1 MIGTFDADGFLPEG
15 IHTAT
20 WAEFLDRFGWT
31 SRRAAILARVRAAL
45 THLASVGCPAILV
58 GGSFVTTKANPKD
71 IDLVWAV
78 TEDVDFDAVH
88 PVFQGPDGIPAIR
101 AMFAAD
107 IFPSFLIEGAT
118 GELFS
123 EFFQHTRD
131 GRRVGV
137 VAIDL
142 ATLPEDDD
150 S

>member
-20 WAEFLDRFGWT
+20 WTEFVDRFG
-31 SRRAAILARVRAAL
+31 SSPRRVAILRRVKVAL
-45 THLASVGCPAILV
+45 AHLASVGCPAVLV

-78 TEDVDFDAVH
+78 TDAVDFDALH
-88 PVFQGPDGIPAIR
+88 PVFQGPDGIPAIH

-107 IFPSFLIEGAT
+107 MFPSFLVEGAT

-142 ATLPEDDD
+142 TTLEDDD